1 MNARNT
7 LAFVI
12 VLLAVL
18 GSGCVSTKSTPYDYT
33 VFWQHPPR
41 SILVLPPL
49 NESNAVEATYGYLS
63 TVTRPLADRG
73 YYVFP
78 VEVVDQLFKENGMPT
93 AGEMHEVSLAKVQE
107 ITGADSVLFVTV
119 EQYSNEYHL
128 VTSDT
133 NVHVRAQLLDT
144 RSGALLWEGRGT
156 MNASS
161 GYSADPVEMLINA
174 LVTQVIS
181 SKTDNAHK
189 VSVQANYL
197 MIENDKNGLPY
208 GPYNSKYV
216 EGGAPG
222 HAR

>member
-1 MNARNT
+1 MNARR
-7 LAFVI
+7 LLPFVI

-18 GSGCVSTKSTPYDYT
+18 ESGCASTLPQPYDYT

-41 SILVLPPL
+41 SILVLPPM
-49 NESNAVEATYGYLS
+49 NESNSIEATYGYLS
-63 TVTRPLADRG
+63 TVTRPLVDRG

-93 AGEMHEVSLAKVQE
+93 AGEMHQVSLAKVLE
-107 ITGADSVLFVTV
+107 ITGADAVLFVTV

-133 NVHVRAQLLDT
+133 IVRIRAQLLDT
-144 RSGALLWEGRGT
+144 RSGALLWEGKGV
-156 MNASS
+156 MNVSS
-161 GYSADPVEMLINA
+161 GYSSDPVTMLVEA

-181 SKTDNAHK
+181 SKTDNAHT

-197 MIENDKNGLPY
+197 MIDNDKNGLPY

-216 EGGAPG
+216 EGGAPAHG
-222 HAR
+222 Q

>member
-1 MNARNT
+1 MSSRRA
-7 LAFVI
+7 LPCVI

-18 GSGCVSTKSTPYDYT
+18 QCGCATTSAYDYT

-41 SILVLPPL
+41 SILVLPPM
-49 NESNAVEATYGYLS
+49 NESNSVEATYGYLS
-63 TVTRPLADRG
+63 TVTRPLVDRG

-93 AGEMHEVSLAKVQE
+93 AGEMHQVSLAKVAE
-107 ITGADSVLFVTV
+107 ITGADAVLFVTV

-128 VTSDT
+128 VTSST
-133 NVHVRAQLLDT
+133 NVHLRAQLLDT
-144 RSGALLWEGRGT
+144 RSGALLWEGKCT
-156 MNASS
+156 INAGS
-161 GYSADPVEMLINA
+161 GYSADPVAMLVNA

-181 SKTDNAHK
+181 SQTDNAHK

-216 EGGAPG
+216 QGGAPIR
-222 HAR
+222 AQ